1 HRYRL
6 RGDVIGRR
14 QPQVS
19 ASAPLGRGA
28 GPLRLNPPAAAT
40 AAPSLWWSRRGSTTP
55 GGPVCG
61 GRLATEAQSAAAETR
76 HNGGAPKPLCVHGGL
91 GAPPLCRLQ
100 VLAERGRCAAVSTLH
115 RGFGH
120 APWSRQRPVVS
131 AAPRGL
137 GAASWSRPPRPT
149 SRTPESASRRPE
161 IAESSNAISPPVA
174 PDLPNSGPQSAQS
187 PQNPTAG
194 SSERSSSKR
203 PD

>member
-1 HRYRL
+1 

-55 GGPVCG
+55 GDPVCG

-100 VLAERGRCAAVSTLH
+100 VLAERGLCASVSTLH
-115 RGFGH
+115 RGLGH
-120 APWSRQRPVVS
+120 RDSPLARRNQPRGDQPSQSS
-131 AAPRGL
+131 ATRSPPQWPPITPTLSPKAPRGN
-137 GAASWSRPPRPT
+137 
-149 SRTPESASRRPE
+149 RTRQ
-161 IAESSNAISPPVA
+161 
-174 PDLPNSGPQSAQS
+174 PDP
-187 PQNPTAG
+187 
-194 SSERSSSKR
+194 
-203 PD
+203 

>member
-1 HRYRL
+1 
-6 RGDVIGRR
+6 
-14 QPQVS
+14 
-19 ASAPLGRGA
+19 RGA

-115 RGFGH
+115 RGLGH
-120 APWSRQRPVVS
+120 RDSPLERRNQPRGDQRSQSPATRSPHQWPPISPTVAPK
-131 AAPRGL
+131 APR
-137 GAASWSRPPRPT
+137 STEPDSRIF
-149 SRTPESASRRPE
+149 RT
-161 IAESSNAISPPVA
+161 VV
-174 PDLPNSGPQSAQS
+174 
-187 PQNPTAG
+187 
-194 SSERSSSKR
+194 
-203 PD
+203 